1 MWDRT
6 EIKKMISELKNEI
19 AGNLYDKAS
28 ELDDDEFMEM
38 LEDLVF
44 QNNKIPLLSN
54 SDIRYVLDKLFYSLR
69 SDLGIL
75 QPLVDDCEIS
85 EIMINSIDEIFI
97 EKNGEIVRSDSG
109 FDSVEELEEIIRRI
123 CGRVHRDVNELNP
136 IVDARLYD
144 GSRLN
149 VVYKNIA
156 LNGHAITIRKF
167 PQKAIGVSELIKYG
181 TIDRNTAD
189 FLKTMVLSG
198 HNIFISGGTSSGKTT
213 FLNALTEFIPKSERL
228 VVIEDSAELQIK
240 GADNLVRLECRNANV
255 QGIGEIDMQKLI
267 KTSLRMRPDRIIV
280 GEVRGKEVVEMIQAM
295 NTGHDGS
302 LCTGHGNSIKGMIL
316 RLESMFLQG
325 ADFPI
330 NAIRAQISEAIDIFV
345 HLAKLPDGSRKIVEI
360 AELAGLQDGEIV
372 VNQLYE
378 YDGKNGLFRT
388 ENDLVNK
395 NKLRLYGYECS

>member
-1 MWDRT
+1 MWERD
-6 EIKKMISELKNEI
+6 EIKEIISELKNEI
-19 AGNLYDKAS
+19 AGKLYDKAS
-28 ELDDDEFMEM
+28 ELNDDEFMEM

-44 QNNKIPLLSN
+44 QNNKIALLSN
-54 SDIRYVLDKLFYSLR
+54 SDICHVLDKLFYSLR

-75 QPLVDDCEIS
+75 QPLVDDKETS

-97 EKNGEIVRSDSG
+97 EKNGEISRVDSG

-156 LNGHAITIRKF
+156 LNGHAVTIRKF
-167 PQKAIGVSELIKYG
+167 PQKAIGVSELINYG
-181 TIDRNTAD
+181 TIDRSTAD

-240 GADNLVRLECRNANV
+240 GVDNLVRLECRNANV
-255 QGIGEIDMQKLI
+255 QGIGEIDMQRLI

-280 GEVRGKEVVEMIQAM
+280 GEVRGKEVIEMIQAM

-345 HLAKLPDGSRKIVEI
+345 HLAKLPDGSRKVVEI
-360 AELAGLQDGEIV
+360 AELAGLRDGEIV
-372 VNQLYE
+372 INHLYE

>member
-1 MWDRT
+1 MWERD
-6 EIKKMISELKNEI
+6 EIKEIISELKNEI
-19 AGNLYDKAS
+19 AGKLYDKAS
-28 ELDDDEFMEM
+28 ELNDDEFMEM

-44 QNNKIPLLSN
+44 QNNKIALLSN
-54 SDIRYVLDKLFYSLR
+54 SDICHVLDKLFYSLR

-75 QPLVDDCEIS
+75 QPLVDDKETS

-97 EKNGEIVRSDSG
+97 EKNGEISRVDSG

-156 LNGHAITIRKF
+156 LNGHAVTIRKF
-167 PQKAIGVSELIKYG
+167 PQKAIGVSELINYG
-181 TIDRNTAD
+181 TIDRSTAD

-240 GADNLVRLECRNANV
+240 GVDNLVRLECRNANV
-255 QGIGEIDMQKLI
+255 QGIGEIDMQRLI

-280 GEVRGKEVVEMIQAM
+280 GEVRGKEVIEMIQAM

-325 ADFPI
+325 AEFPI

-345 HLAKLPDGSRKIVEI
+345 HLAKLPDGSRKVVEI
-360 AELAGLQDGEIV
+360 AELAGLRDGEIV
-372 VNQLYE
+372 INHLYE
-378 YDGKNGLFRT
+378 YDGKSGLFRT